1 MAYRYHQELNSRF
14 NMADDNL
21 QILIKRLSKLP
32 GLGPRSAQRAALVLI
47 KNKERDMLPLSK
59 ALSEVARYYKPCIQC
74 NNLTE
79 FEKCSICNDPRRDES
94 KLCVVED
101 VSDLWAIERAGV
113 FQGKYFVLGGNL
125 NILDG
130 RGPSELGINKL
141 VGYISSS
148 CSEHSNYEIILATS
162 ATVEGQTT
170 AHYISES
177 LQGLSV
183 TISRLAHG
191 VPVGGELNYLDD
203 GTLALALK
211 ARTPIG

>member
-1 MAYRYHQELNSRF
+1 
-14 NMADDNL
+14 MADDNL
-21 QILIKRLSKLP
+21 QILIKRLAKLP
-32 GLGPRSAQRAALVLI
+32 GLGPRSAQRAALALL
-47 KNKERDMLPLSK
+47 KNKERDMLPLSQV
-59 ALSEVARYYKPCIQC
+59 LHDVASHYKPCIQC

-79 FEKCSICNDPRRDES
+79 LEKCLICNDHRRDENR
-94 KLCVVED
+94 LCIVED

-113 FQGKYFVLGGNL
+113 YQGKYFVLGGNL

-130 RGPSELGINKL
+130 RGPTELGINKL
-141 VGYISSS
+141 VGYISSK
-148 CSEHSNYEIILATS
+148 CTRYSNYEIILATS

-170 AHYISES
+170 AHYITES
-177 LQGLSV
+177 LQGLSL

-203 GTLALALK
+203 GTLALAMK